1 MEIRTV
7 EKSGHDNR
15 TFHLGNTMTVRL
27 PSAKEYSSQV
37 QKEAT
42 WVPYLQENL
51 DFLIS
56 KPIVTGQP
64 TDYYSFPWS
73 VNAWVDGE
81 TLLMDE

>member
-1 MEIRTV
+1 
-7 EKSGHDNR
+7 
-15 TFHLGNTMTVRL
+15 MTVRF